1 MSVDELRQIKDLKLH
16 YVQMETY
23 HKCMPLGGPLGYDT
37 SFFYTFVNLFGYG
50 QTGFLR
56 TILRD
61 EESMLE
67 IDFKEDLSRLGSSGD
82 GIWSHTKHKIYLL
95 YETLRDLSCMLFLVV
110 ITCKVFLHSLARL
123 QTKQFFA
130 RSVSQELANQMQ

>member
-50 QTGFLR
+50 
-56 TILRD
+56 
-61 EESMLE
+61 
-67 IDFKEDLSRLGSSGD
+67 
-82 GIWSHTKHKIYLL
+82 
-95 YETLRDLSCMLFLVV
+95 
-110 ITCKVFLHSLARL
+110 
-123 QTKQFFA
+123 
-130 RSVSQELANQMQ
+130 